1 MEAGNVPNNRPLEF
15 KLPPGFVLNDR
26 YIVEQRLG
34 CGWEGEVYKVVEKG
48 TGIARAAKLFFPQ
61 RNRGNSTA
69 RRYAVKLHKLRDCK
83 ILIQYINQE
92 TIELQQKRIRILVSE
107 YVEGELLTNFLNR
120 QRGRFLPMFE
130 SIHLLHALAAG
141 VAEIHLSREYH
152 GDLHSDNV
160 IVRRFGLG
168 FDIKLIDMYN
178 WGAPS
183 RANIAED
190 VCNLVRIFYDIL
202 GGSKRYA
209 RLRPEVKAIC
219 CGLKRSLILRK
230 FPTAAH
236 LRDHIESI
244 HWD

>member
-1 MEAGNVPNNRPLEF
+1 MATKHIHCSF
-15 KLPPGFVLNDR
+15 DLPPGFALNDR
-26 YIVEQRLG
+26 YYVEQRLG
-34 CGWEGEVYKVVEKG
+34 RGWEGEVYKVVEKD
-48 TGIARAAKLFFPQ
+48 TGIERAAKLFFPH
-61 RNRGNSTA
+61 RNHRNTAA
-69 RRYAVKLHKLRDCK
+69 RRYAIKLHKLRDCK

-92 TIELQQKRIRILVSE
+92 IVPYQDDQIRMLISE
-107 YVEGELLTNFLNR
+107 YVEGELLTDFINR
-120 QRGRFLPMFE
+120 QRGRVLPLFE

-152 GDLHSDNV
+152 GDLHGDNV

-168 FDIKLIDMYN
+168 FEVKLIDMFH
-178 WGAPS
+178 WGTPS

-190 VCNLVRIFYDIL
+190 VCNLVRIFYDAL
-202 GGSKRYA
+202 GGAARYQKMKPQA
-209 RLRPEVKAIC
+209 KAIC
-219 CGLKRSLILRK
+219 CGLKRSIILSK